1 MASSEQTVLVGA
13 KLLFD
18 GSSKMNSSSDT
29 FAPIGNLS
37 IMNEFHQAG
46 IVSAPPEDVPTFVD
60 VKK

>member
-46 IVSAPPEDVPTFVD
+46 SSAPPEDVPTFVD